1 MSLNIGERV
10 AYTDDFFFLDCLRN
24 DLIGLIY
31 YKLSSIIVRKRKR
44 NIAYQS
50 NVKKK
55 KKTKANSNFYPLK
68 GYFEGI
74 CSLESV
80 SGKSISFKDE

>member
-1 MSLNIGERV
+1 
-10 AYTDDFFFLDCLRN
+10 LRN

-50 NVKKK
+50 NVKKE
-55 KKTKANSNFYPLK
+55 KTNANSNFYPLK

-74 CSLESV
+74 FSLESV